1 MPSSLPDASRSESS
15 MRGDA
20 PVVCGR
26 AFLRGGCAVGA
37 SCREQCSRFGFLRA
51 LLREMCA
58 IAANGREQSYRL

>member
-1 MPSSLPDASRSESS
+1 